1 MFSGD
6 WWVSG
11 LGAVIRSRRA
21 VLAIGLVVVVTL
33 ALNGVVAS
41 RNQSIVF
48 EAPASATF
56 GDPSIVLAASANS
69 GLPVN
74 MELISGPCTLEG
86 RSVTVNGVG
95 ICTFTATQPG
105 DGWRGP
111 VTVTKTVAVTK
122 ADQSISIVGPT
133 AVAYRDAP
141 VPVTASSSAK
151 LPVTLSASG
160 ACALDG
166 TKLVIQRAGPCV
178 VRAAQAGDEHY
189 NQAARDLTIAVA
201 QAPQTIA
208 FAEIPASATY
218 GDGPFTV
225 AAQANSGLAVRFAA
239 SGACLANGSIISIRA
254 AGSCVINASQS
265 GDDNWQAAPGAAR
278 SITIAKADQ
287 QIRLV
292 VANPIRYGGAS
303 VMIDGTSSSP
313 LAVAST
319 VAGACTMTGGIIKAK
334 GFIGTDICTITVT
347 QPGDSNFN
355 PAAPVVQRITV
366 IGLSW
371 TCCRVIYAPPLD
383 FCSYF
388 GCIGNFGNSAGYVMQ
403 CGDGLFST
411 AGGRSGSCSGH
422 RGNARAIYLP

>member
-1 MFSGD
+1 MGD
-6 WWVSG
+6 WWVSA
-11 LGAVIRSRRA
+11 LGAVTRSRRA
-21 VLAIGLVVVVTL
+21 VLAIGLVVVATL

-48 EAPASATF
+48 ESPASVTF
-56 GDPSIVLAASANS
+56 GDPSFALSASATS

-111 VTVTKTVAVTK
+111 VSMTKTLTVTK
-122 ADQSISIVGPT
+122 ADQSLSIVGPT
-133 AVAYRDAP
+133 TATYRDAP

-151 LPVTLSASG
+151 LPVTLSALGS
-160 ACALDG
+160 CVLDG
-166 TKLVIQRAGPCV
+166 TKLVVQRAGPCV
-178 VRAAQAGDEHY
+178 VRAAQAGDERY
-189 NQAARDLTIAVA
+189 NQAARDLTITVA
-201 QAPQTIA
+201 KAPQTIA
-208 FAEIPASATY
+208 FAEIPAGTTY

-225 AAQANSGLAVRFAA
+225 AAQASSGLTVSFSAAGACAA
-239 SGACLANGSIISIRA
+239 SGLVISIRA
-254 AGSCVINASQS
+254 AGSCTVSANQS
-265 GDDNWQAAPGAAR
+265 GDDNWQAAPVGAR
-278 SITIAKADQ
+278 TITVAKADQ
-287 QIRLV
+287 QIRLI
-292 VANPIRYGGAS
+292 VANPIRYGGTS
-303 VMIDGTSSSP
+303 VTVDGTSSSP

-334 GFIGTDICTITVT
+334 GFIGTDVCTVT
-347 QPGDSNFN
+347 ATQAGDSNFN
-355 PAAPVVQRITV
+355 PGTPVVQRITV

-371 TCCRVIYAPPLD
+371 TCCKVIYAPPFD

-403 CGDGLFST
+403 CRDGLFST

-422 RGNARAIYLP
+422 GGNARAILMP